1 MDYDVL
7 IIGGGPA
14 GYTAAIQAAKQQL
27 KVALIEKDKLG
38 GTCLNK
44 GCIPTKALL
53 HSAKTY
59 QKFLNSKDEG
69 LNFTD
74 LRFDPY
80 VAYQRKDQIVEK
92 LVNGIDQLIKANK
105 IDLFTDQATLV
116 DDHHVRLI
124 QQDRLINADK
134 IIIAT
139 GARPIVLPIVGSEL
153 DNVFTSDGFL
163 ASPILLNDILIVGGG
178 VIGCELATYFYQLG
192 HQVTIIELAN
202 RILSTIERELASNL
216 QMILKKNKV
225 NIITNAK
232 ISQISQD
239 QKRLVCTYIQDDEQ
253 RQLSTEAII
262 FSIGRKPNTEDLN
275 LDKLQIT
282 TERGYIK
289 VNENYQTNIPNIY
302 AIGDVNGG
310 VQLAHVAS
318 SQGIDCIMHIVD
330 KPLHYQGKSVP
341 YCIYTNP
348 EVAYVGLS
356 EDKAKELKLD
366 YQVSKF
372 ITSNNGRYL
381 IENNDRGFVKVI
393 FVDDVIKGA
402 SLFMDQAT
410 EYIVYFAN
418 AIDNKLTYRQLTEV
432 IFPHPT
438 ISESIKEAL
447 ENIHDQA
454 IHVAPLKR

>member
-14 GYTAAIQAAKQQL
+14 GYTAAIQSAKQQL

-53 HSAKTY
+53 HSANTY

-74 LRFDPY
+74 LSFDPY
-80 VAYQRKDQIVEK
+80 VAYQRKDQIVDK
-92 LVNGIDQLIKANK
+92 LVNGIDQLFKANK
-105 IDLFTDQATLV
+105 IDLLTDQATLV

-124 QQDRLINADK
+124 QQDRLISADK

-139 GARPIVLPIVGSEL
+139 GARPVLLPIVGSEL
-153 DNVFTSDGFL
+153 NNVFTSDGFL
-163 ASPILLNDILIVGGG
+163 ASPLLLKEILIVGGG
-178 VIGCELATYFYQLG
+178 VIGCELATYFYLLG

-225 NIITNAK
+225 TIITDAK
-232 ISQISQD
+232 LHQISQD
-239 QKRLVCTYIQDDEQ
+239 QDRLVCAYTQNDEEK
-253 RQLSTEAII
+253 QLSTEAII

-275 LDKLQIT
+275 LEKLQIT
-282 TERGYIK
+282 TDRGYIK
-289 VNENYQTNIPNIY
+289 VNEYYQTNIPNIY

-348 EVAYVGLS
+348 EIAYVGLS

-418 AIDNKLTYRQLTEV
+418 AIDNKLTYKQLTEV

>member
-14 GYTAAIQAAKQQL
+14 GYTAAIAAAKQQL

-38 GTCLNK
+38 GTCLNS

-59 QKFLNSKDEG
+59 QKFLNSKEEG

-92 LVNGIDQLIKANK
+92 LVNGIDQLFKANK
-105 IDLFTDQATLV
+105 IDLFHDHATLV

-124 QQDRLINADK
+124 QQDRLISADK

-139 GARPIVLPIVGSEL
+139 GARPILLPIVGSEL
-153 DNVFTSDGFL
+153 NNVFTSDGFL
-163 ASPILLNDILIVGGG
+163 ESPLLMKEIVIVGGG

-202 RILSTIERELASNL
+202 RILSTIERELASNY

-225 NIITNAK
+225 NIITDAK
-232 ISQISQD
+232 LHQISQD
-239 QKRLVCTYIQDDEQ
+239 QKRLVCTYTQNDEEK
-253 RQLSTEAII
+253 QLSAEAII

-275 LDKLQIT
+275 LEKLQIT

-289 VNENYQTNIPNIY
+289 VNEYYQTNIPNIY

-310 VQLAHVAS
+310 VQLAHVAA

-348 EVAYVGLS
+348 EIAYVGLS
-356 EDKAKELKLD
+356 EEKAKELKFD

-372 ITSNNGRYL
+372 ITSSNGRYL

-418 AIDNKLTYRQLTEV
+418 AIDNKLTYKQLTEV

-438 ISESIKEAL
+438 VSESIKEAL

-454 IHVAPLKR
+454 THVAPLKR

>member
-124 QQDRLINADK
+124 QQDRLISADK

>member
-14 GYTAAIQAAKQQL
+14 GYTAAIQSAKQQL

-53 HSAKTY
+53 HSANTY

-74 LRFDPY
+74 LSFDPY
-80 VAYQRKDQIVEK
+80 VAYQRKDQIVDK
-92 LVNGIDQLIKANK
+92 LVNGIDQLFKANK
-105 IDLFTDQATLV
+105 IDLLTDQATLV

-124 QQDRLINADK
+124 QQDRLISTDK

-139 GARPIVLPIVGSEL
+139 GARPVLLPIVGSEL
-153 DNVFTSDGFL
+153 NNVFTSDGFL
-163 ASPILLNDILIVGGG
+163 ASPLLLKEIVIVGGG

-192 HQVTIIELAN
+192 HHVTIIELAN

-225 NIITNAK
+225 NIITDAK
-232 ISQISQD
+232 LHQISQD
-239 QKRLVCTYIQDDEQ
+239 QDRLVCAYTQNDEEK
-253 RQLSTEAII
+253 QLSTEAII

-275 LDKLQIT
+275 LEKLQIT
-282 TERGYIK
+282 TDRGYIK

-310 VQLAHVAS
+310 IQLAHVAS

-348 EVAYVGLS
+348 EIAYVGLS

-410 EYIVYFAN
+410 ECIVYFAN
-418 AIDNKLTYRQLTEV
+418 AIDNKLTYKQLTEV